1 MRRLNLL
8 HSAGAFAL
16 GFVVGNICAAPD
28 YSEERLPDPEGA
40 VDCQRHY
47 EHLRFQFER
56 ADEEM
61 ERFTSGVNMLMV
73 AIAVIFA
80 VTVDAIADS
89 RTQLEYQ
96 LFGISIVCQ
105 SLSIVIALSSLF
117 LLKLTMCTLER
128 SDVTIPW
135 SVLIPDVVRQNVEA
149 WEKYYRRRE
158 RRLILS
164 AIAILVFLLSIVM
177 TMSGVVFRYASR

>member
-1 MRRLNLL
+1 MWLL
-8 HSAGAFAL
+8 HTVGAFAL
-16 GFVVGNICAAPD
+16 GIGLATKCAAPGC
-28 YSEERLPDPEGA
+28 SEKRQCAREGL
-40 VDCQRHY
+40 VDCQLHY

-89 RTQLEYQ
+89 RLRLEYQ
-96 LFGISIVCQ
+96 LLGTSIVCQ
-105 SLSIVIALSSLF
+105 ALSIVIALSSLF

-128 SDVTIPW
+128 SDVAMPW
-135 SVLIPDVVRQNVEA
+135 SNLLPDIVSQNVDA

-158 RRLILS
+158 RRLALS
-164 AIAILVFLLSIVM
+164 AVAILVFMLSVVM
-177 TMSGVVFRYASR
+177 TMSGVLCRYASR